1 MPNQASGTGS
11 LIDYL
16 YFLYALT
23 ETSRRLSRVTATPL
37 FMKKYLLIFLLA
49 LTTWAQ
55 AQTKTTDELDK
66 KYEGL
71 SLYFYKN
78 TLRMLNQK
86 DDKDFDELIK
96 DIEKMKFMMIDKAKA
111 NFSDADFKKLKKGY
125 QSESYDEMMTSRF
138 QGRNFDVYIK
148 EKDGRVKGTVILASD
163 SSNLYVLDILGRV
176 ALDKASSLF
185 NALNQSSDI
194 GQRVKDFVGKDD
206 KKKGKKKEKDE
217 DND

>member
-1 MPNQASGTGS
+1 
-11 LIDYL
+11 
-16 YFLYALT
+16 
-23 ETSRRLSRVTATPL
+23 
-37 FMKKYLLIFLLA
+37 MKKYLLISLLG
-49 LTTWAQ
+49 LTQLVQ

-86 DDKDFDELIK
+86 DDKDFDALIK
-96 DIEKMKFMMIDKAKA
+96 DIEKMKFMMIDRAKS
-111 NFSDADFKKLKKGY
+111 NFSDSDFKKLKSGY

-138 QGRNFDVYIK
+138 QGRNFNVYIK

-176 ALDKASSLF
+176 GLDKASSLF
-185 NALNQSSDI
+185 NALNQSGDI

-206 KKKGKKKEKDE
+206 KKKDGKKKGQKKE
-217 DND
+217 DNEEND